1 MGYVYWVRL
10 YHWAWW
16 LQCGAKPIKSLVSWF
31 VVKNDVKWCCFQ
43 LQDIHD
49 QITCLMCVFFYVCL
63 MAKLWCLSNSVLY
76 LHPKKVDLLM
86 FPRFFVI
93 FPFGVLY
100 LLFSGRFGWWHLSR
114 SCAFAVGCAKI
125 GCWKSDDLWKCQMSM
140 DFVSFWSV
148 KTSLVPFNQFR
159 WHLPCPCTPLA
170 VKGTMALTVKN
181 WPQRSTH

>member
-1 MGYVYWVRL
+1 MWR
-10 YHWAWW
+10 
-16 LQCGAKPIKSLVSWF
+16 QT
-31 VVKNDVKWCCFQ
+31 N
-43 LQDIHD
+43 
-49 QITCLMCVFFYVCL
+49 QITCFMIRSQKWCEMMLFSITGHPWSNHLFDVCVFYVCL